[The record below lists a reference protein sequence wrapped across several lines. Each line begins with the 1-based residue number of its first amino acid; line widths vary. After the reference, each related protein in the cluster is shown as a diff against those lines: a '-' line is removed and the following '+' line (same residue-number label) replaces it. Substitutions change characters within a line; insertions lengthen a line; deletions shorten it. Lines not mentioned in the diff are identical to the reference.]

1 MSFETLLGDLQA
13 LHDQREQVMAKSL
26 ASDGAKDDDKI
37 SGAAA
42 EAGATLPE
50 GGAAAEGGSEG
61 GAEAGAAA
69 AATAAAAAAAE
80 GGDGD
85 ESDEL
90 PMGKSFMYDDE
101 GNRIEVVDATEM
113 VKSLTLRL
121 EQSESGAEKAIGMAV
136 DLIKSQAADLL
147 NQGAMIKS
155 LGDQV
160 AALSNQGRGRVAV
173 VSMAE
178 KPGATPMAKAQ
189 EPAGLPPQEFMAKA
203 LQAQIAGRLSGRD
216 VSVAE
221 GYLQKGLAVPAD
233 IVNRVFAS

>member
-37 SGAAA
+37 AGAAE

-50 GGAAAEGGSEG
+50 SGAAAEGGQTAASAS
-61 GAEAGAAA
+61 AEADAAA
-69 AATAAAAAAAE
+69 AA
-80 GGDGD
+80 GDGDGD

-101 GNRIEVVDATEM
+101 GNRIEVMDATEM

-121 EQSESGAEKAIGMAV
+121 EQSESGAEKAIGLAV
-136 DLIKSQAADLL
+136 GLLKSQAADLQT
-147 NQGAMIKS
+147 QGEMIKS
-155 LGDQV
+155 LSDQV
-160 AALSNQGRGRVAV
+160 AALSSQGRGRASV
-173 VSMAE
+173 VTMAE
-178 KPGATPMAKAQ
+178 KPGVTQMAKAQ
-189 EPAGLPPQEFMAKA
+189 EPAGLNPQEFMAKA
-203 LQAQIAGRLSGRD
+203 LDAQKQGRISGRD

>member
-37 SGAAA
+37 SGAAE

-50 GGAAAEGGSEG
+50 GGSAPEGGQTAASAN
-61 GAEAGAAA
+61 AEADAAA
-69 AATAAAAAAAE
+69 AA
-80 GGDGD
+80 GDGNGDGKGD
-85 ESDEL
+85 ENDEL

-101 GNRIEVVDATEM
+101 GNRIEVMDATEM